1 MRPADNIEKLVKKL
15 RCSSSDQTRDKIFD
29 SVTAALESKQKRP
42 APAGQNIWRIIM
54 KNRITKSAAAAVII
68 IVGMIVVNHFGG
80 SIDMAGVAW
89 AGVAEKVEKIQ
100 NYVYRMRQIETSG
113 PKEHG
118 FEFITETEIIA
129 YNSLQYGNK
138 TESYRGG
145 ELITRSFL
153 LRQEKE
159 FIGICPPARR
169 YDRYP
174 LSDAAIRKMDQMS
187 PRKIV
192 SRFMSADY
200 QTLGTE
206 TINGIETEGV
216 EVNAPGVLN
225 ENPPPLESFVARLWV
240 DVETELPVWLELEF
254 VPKGL
259 TTTTI
264 IIVDEFIWDVEL
276 DASDFVPNIPTDYT
290 LEIKRGP
297 AALQQKQPS
306 VEKETSI
313 EPYLSEF
320 ENMDVPDIEDLSLFD
335 LEDDKLKMDI
345 TLAGH
350 MGVWKAQDDFIR
362 DWPSYSKVRTH
373 LYEDLLKKL
382 NIDNLSVEEL
392 VVTGLALREK
402 FWQKGGCLSK
412 VSYPFGYAARIL
424 LEMAHD
430 KEPENMNITDE
441 LVESILSVEPV
452 WQYLEDSD
460 ERIRNSCYREVLT
473 KLRLAQ
479 FEQIKKE
486 IEQGLAPTWKDFVRI
501 NDLAIL
507 FGGEKDYESGLE
519 VIDWLILEANR
530 GGWSAYLNPI
540 KKMQKNYSVS
550 KKFNYNI
557 YVPKMDVFPEEYRYG
572 RRLPSFQG
580 PEHKKRLIPAHI
592 QNPNPEWMGG

>member
-100 NYVYRMRQIETSG
+100 NYVYRMRQTETSG

-320 ENMDVPDIEDLSLFD
+320 ENMDVPDIEDLSLLD